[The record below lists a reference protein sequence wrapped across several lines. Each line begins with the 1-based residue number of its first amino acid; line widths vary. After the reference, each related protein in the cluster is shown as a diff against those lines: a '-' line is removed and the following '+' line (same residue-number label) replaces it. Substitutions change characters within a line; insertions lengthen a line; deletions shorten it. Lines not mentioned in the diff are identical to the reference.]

1 MSRQT
6 TTAQPTTQES
16 TTVAQPATSTTAPLT
31 TDAPATTAVPIVIT
45 VASITSSG
53 TAMAGEN
60 YSLECSVSVTGSTEQ
75 PTIIWMENGAEINS
89 SDAARTV
96 SVTSGS
102 AGRYSS
108 ILTFDPLAASHAGT
122 GVCRA
127 TLSRA
132 ENEAS
137 KPFTVYVRSK

>member
-1 MSRQT
+1 MNRQ

-16 TTVAQPATSTTAPLT
+16 TTVAQPATSIAPLT

-53 TAMAGEN
+53 TATAGES

-108 ILTFDPLAASHAGT
+108 ILTFDPLAASHARKS
-122 GVCRA
+122 VCRA

-132 ENEAS
+132 KNEAS
-137 KPFTVYVRSK
+137 KSFTVYVWSK